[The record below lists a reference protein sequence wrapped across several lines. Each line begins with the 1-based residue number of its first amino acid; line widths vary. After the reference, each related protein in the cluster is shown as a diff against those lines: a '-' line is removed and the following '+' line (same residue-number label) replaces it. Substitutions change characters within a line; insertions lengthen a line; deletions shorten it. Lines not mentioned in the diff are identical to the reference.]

1 MNNQIAGLED
11 LLKFGKGNSNI
22 KIAVLDGSVD
32 LKHPCFNTSGGN
44 LVAYETDQIQPSD
57 TKGLALKHGTAVCS
71 LIFGKPNSSV
81 EGVAPG
87 CSGIII
93 PIYSEDA
100 NGVFSSASQVELARA
115 IEMAI
120 QKGANIINVSG
131 GQFSNTGHPDVF
143 LKQAIDKCFKKGILI
158 VAATGND
165 GCNCLHVPAADSQV
179 LAVGS
184 LDENGEPT
192 NETNFGSSY
201 KINGILA
208 QGKNLTAALA
218 GGETFQTGGGTSYAT
233 PMVSGIIGLLMSLQ
247 IQQGQKPDAYLIK
260 SIIEKTAI
268 PCVGDGKTDCRR
280 FLRGKINLPAVLA
293 EIQKNTG
300 ILASASESHDIENPL
315 SENLMNPSETLP
327 QEDSM
332 TLELSET
339 NLIESFTEN
348 GKTVFEQ
355 SDSVDTINNLNPETM
370 EPSETMENTKLNPQ
384 AEMKGQDSFAT
395 MPSFM
400 PSGEIDPSDCG
411 CGGGAKAEQP
421 ALVYALGSLGYDFG
435 SESHRD
441 SFIQSMG
448 GANPHDPAAMLSYLS
463 ANPWDAAE
471 IIWTLNIDATPI
483 YALFPNG
490 SHAAAGFERICA
502 YLKEQENGTIQRISV
517 PGYSTGTTSLLNGQN
532 VANLFPRIRGMYA
545 WTTEALVQ
553 STVSGEKGAAK
564 VHAENVRNFLD
575 RVYYKMRN
583 LGVSAEERALNYS
596 ATNAYQVSSVFASAL
611 KDNLELDDVTVTK
624 SPICRPGSD
633 CYDVVMS
640 FFNPRER
647 LTQAR
652 KEYRFTVDVSDVVP
666 VTVGEVR
673 SWSVF

>member
-1 MNNQIAGLED
+1 MNNQMADLKE
-11 LLKFGKGNSNI
+11 LLKFGRGNANI

-32 LKHPCFNTSGGN
+32 LKHPCFNTVENN
-44 LVAYETDQIQPSD
+44 LVAYDDAQIQPSA

-87 CSGIII
+87 CSGLII
-93 PIYSEDA
+93 PIYTEDD

-115 IEMAI
+115 IEIAI
-120 QKGANIINVSG
+120 QKGANIINISG

-143 LKQAIDKCFKKGILI
+143 LKQAIDKCFKAGILI
-158 VAATGND
+158 VAAAGND
-165 GCNCLHVPAADSQV
+165 GCNCLHVPAADEQV
-179 LAVGS
+179 LAIGS
-184 LDENGEPT
+184 LDEKGEPT

-201 KINGILA
+201 KVNGILA

-218 GGETFQTGGGTSYAT
+218 GGGTFQTGGGTSYAT
-233 PMVSGIIGLLMSLQ
+233 PVVSGIVGLLMSLQ

-260 SIIEKTAI
+260 SILEKTAI

-280 FLRGKINLPAVLA
+280 FLRGKLNLPAVSA
-293 EIQKNTG
+293 EIRKNGG
-300 ILASASESHDIENPL
+300 ILASGIELPPIENTLPESSISSL
-315 SENLMNPSETLP
+315 QTLP
-327 QEDSM
+327 QEDM
-332 TLELSET
+332 ITLALPET
-339 NLIESFTEN
+339 NAIESITEN
-348 GKTVFEQ
+348 ENSVFGE
-355 SDSVDTINNLNPETM
+355 SDSVETINNLNPETM
-370 EPSETMENTKLNPQ
+370 EQSETMENTKVNPQ
-384 AEMKGQDSFAT
+384 ADMKGQDLFAT
-395 MPSFM
+395 TPSFM

-411 CGGGAKAEQP
+411 CGGGAKPEQP
-421 ALVYALGSLGYDFG
+421 ALVYALGSIGYDFG

-448 GANPHDPAAMLSYLS
+448 GANPHDPAALLAYL
-463 ANPWDAAE
+463 ATNPWDAAE

-532 VANLFPRIRGMYA
+532 VTNLFPRIRGMYA
-545 WTTEALVQ
+545 WTTDALVQ

-583 LGVSAEERALNYS
+583 LGVSPEERALNYS

-611 KDNLELDDVTVTK
+611 KDSLELDDVTVTK

-673 SWSVF
+673 SWSVY